1 MNKKDS
7 VVSIVFVL
15 TIISFAILFTILFKP
30 LFAWQLTGIDTQR
43 FLGLTHEQVLYNYD
57 ELLHYL
63 LNPFVDT
70 LKMSNIP
77 TSASGAFHFYEVK
90 NLFLLNNV
98 IFVGGFVASVWGVR
112 YVAQQ
117 KRWYVFKQIGKFLSV
132 LPIGIVLILV
142 AGFNYWFVLFHKIAF
157 GNNDWLFNPA
167 TDPIIYV
174 LPETFFLSCAVLILM
189 IVQLSF
195 IVWWQYAKRKDT
207 AINF

>member
-1 MNKKDS
+1 MKKKDVLVS
-7 VVSIVFVL
+7 VGFVL
-15 TIISFAILFTILFKP
+15 TIMSFAILFTILFKP
-30 LFAWQLTGIDTQR
+30 LFAWQLTGIDTPR
-43 FLGLTHEQVLYNYD
+43 FLGLTHEQVLHNYD

-90 NLFLLNNV
+90 NLFLLNNI
-98 IFVGGFVASVWGVR
+98 IFVGGVVASVWGVR

-117 KRWYVFKQIGKFLSV
+117 KRWYVFAQIGKFFSV
-132 LPIGIVLILV
+132 LPTGIVLVLL

-157 GNNDWLFNPA
+157 GNNDWLFNPV

>member
-1 MNKKDS
+1 MKKKDVIVS
-7 VVSIVFVL
+7 VGFVL
-15 TIISFAILFTILFKP
+15 TIMSFAILFTILFKP

-43 FLGLTHEQVLYNYD
+43 LLGLTHEQVLHNYD

-90 NLFLLNNV
+90 NLFLLNNI
-98 IFVGGFVASVWGVR
+98 IFVVGVVASVWGVR

-132 LPIGIVLILV
+132 LPIGIVLVLL
-142 AGFNYWFVLFHKIAF
+142 AGFNYWFVLFHHIAF
-157 GNNDWLFNPA
+157 GNNDWIFDPR

-174 LPETFFLSCAVLILM
+174 LPETFFLSCVVLILM

-195 IVWWQYAKRKDT
+195 IAWWQYAKRKDKEK
-207 AINF
+207 